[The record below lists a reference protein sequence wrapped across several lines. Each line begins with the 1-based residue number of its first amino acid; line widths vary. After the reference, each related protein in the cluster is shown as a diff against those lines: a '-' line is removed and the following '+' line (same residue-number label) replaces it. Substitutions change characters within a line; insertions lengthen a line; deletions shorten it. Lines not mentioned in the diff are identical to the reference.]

1 MGSGC
6 PEGQPCSIQT
16 PDETGACDSAPPEE
30 RHAEGHT
37 KEHRKAGWHQV
48 ALRAAGDALSGVHGE
63 LPYYDG
69 PMAGERKPMKQYL
82 ALIHKDSDSDYG
94 VSFPDFP
101 GCVTAGKDLDEA
113 RANAVEALS
122 LHIVG
127 MIEDKEAIP
136 EPSSI
141 EEVMA
146 DKENADGVVVL
157 IPAPANTVKTVRV
170 NITLPADEL
179 ELIDSYA
186 EANGF
191 TRSGFLTIAAKKA
204 META

>member
-1 MGSGC
+1 
-6 PEGQPCSIQT
+6 
-16 PDETGACDSAPPEE
+16 
-30 RHAEGHT
+30 
-37 KEHRKAGWHQV
+37 
-48 ALRAAGDALSGVHGE
+48 
-63 LPYYDG
+63 
-69 PMAGERKPMKQYL
+69 MKQYL
-82 ALIHKDSDSDYG
+82 ALIHKDRDSEYG

-101 GCVTAGKDLDEA
+101 GCITAGKDLDEA
-113 RANAVEALS
+113 RANAVEALA
-122 LHIVG
+122 LHIEG

-146 DKENADGVVVL
+146 DKENADGVVAL
-157 IPAPANTVKTVRV
+157 IPAPADTVKTVRV

-179 ELIDSYA
+179 EAIDSYA

-204 META
+204 MQAA